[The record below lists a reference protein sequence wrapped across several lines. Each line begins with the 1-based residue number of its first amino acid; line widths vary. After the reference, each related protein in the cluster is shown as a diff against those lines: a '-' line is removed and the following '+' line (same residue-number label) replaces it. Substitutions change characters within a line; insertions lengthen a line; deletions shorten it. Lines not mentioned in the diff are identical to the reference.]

1 MHLLQQ
7 LLGDTLQI
15 SGSGGGPMSTAA
27 ISATKKHILLYFS
40 ASWCP
45 PCQRF
50 TPKLIDF
57 FEAYSAATN
66 NTDIEIIFISSDRD
80 EASFDAYFGKMPFLA
95 LPYAQRDRVISLRER
110 FQVRGIPS
118 LSLLDAATGETLN
131 FNIQPL
137 LNRDPRGLF
146 FPYKE
151 VRSLKAVM
159 DQIEFRGV
167 QTSLSQKTV
176 ALYFDAPSF
185 KPNMWGKCSGGCGNF
200 AARGVRFSCNV
211 CKYFNVCQTCVETI
225 SNNHD
230 STHTFT
236 QHPALDLLGDSL
248 SLRNALLQKYNTAKE
263 QGHAFEVVMVSFAQT
278 EQEHA
283 EHADSVPWPTVAFD
297 ERFETAFQLAREFD
311 LEYDETNLVI
321 VDAQRNVIN
330 RDAALV
336 IKEADS
342 TFPFSAP
349 IVSDLK
355 NSVYASNLSIQ
366 HTPAVVVFTSTSQ
379 APEIKKTLTAV
390 AAQLNTTESVCTD
403 DVCVLPS
410 SSNKPDVIFF
420 TETADSNFGGA
431 IKYNAPW
438 DADAYA
444 PDAPVL
450 VLANFPRREFF
461 VAPPVLLGLTQENVL
476 QFIADFKSGKLK
488 ELKDAKEKAAKEEKE
503 VKVAEEEKEDAL
515 KSATPVGLAQKVTTT
530 TTHKSIS
537 TDSKGVVTT
546 VTKTTTSVQIQPAV

>member
-1 MHLLQQ
+1 
-7 LLGDTLQI
+7 
-15 SGSGGGPMSTAA
+15 MSTAA
-27 ISATKKHILLYFS
+27 IAATKKHVLLYFS

-57 FEAYSAATN
+57 CETHSAATN
-66 NTDIEIIFISSDRD
+66 NTDIEIVFISNDRD
-80 EASFDAYFGKMPFLA
+80 EASFNAYFGKMPFLA
-95 LPYAQRDRVISLRER
+95 LPYAQRDRVASLRER

-118 LSLLDAATGETLN
+118 LALLDAATGETLN

-159 DQIEFRGV
+159 DQLQLRDG
-167 QTSLSQKTV
+167 QMDLSEKTI
-176 ALYFDAPSF
+176 ALYLDAPSF
-185 KPNMWGKCSGGCGNF
+185 KPNMWGKCSGGCGDF
-200 AARGVRFSCNV
+200 AARGVRFSCNT
-211 CKYFNVCQTCVETI
+211 CKYFNVCEICMETI
-225 SNNHD
+225 ANTHD
-230 STHTFT
+230 STHDFT

-248 SLRNALLQKYNTAKE
+248 SLRNALLEKYNAAKE
-263 QGHAFEVVMVSFAQT
+263 QGLAFEAVMVSFAQT
-278 EQEHA
+278 EQEHT
-283 EHADSVPWPTVAFD
+283 EHAASVPWPTVAFD
-297 ERFETAFQLAREFD
+297 ERFETAFLLAREFD

-336 IKEADS
+336 VKDADS

-349 IVSDLK
+349 TVSDLK
-355 NSVYASNLSIQ
+355 DSVYASNLSLQ
-366 HTPAVVVFTSTSQ
+366 HTPAVVVFTSATQ

-390 AAQLNTTESVCTD
+390 AMQLNTTTSVCTD

-410 SSNKPDVIFF
+410 SSKPDVIFF
-420 TETADSNFGGA
+420 TETADSNYGGA

-438 DADAYA
+438 NVDAYA
-444 PDAPVL
+444 PNAPVV

-461 VAPPVLLGLTQENVL
+461 VAPPTMGLTQEDVL

-488 ELKDAKEKAAKEEKE
+488 ELKDAKEKAAKEEE
-503 VKVAEEEKEDAL
+503 VKVAEGGKENAL
-515 KSATPVGLAQKVTTT
+515 KSATPAQFAQKVTTT
-530 TTHKSIS
+530 TTNTTTS
-537 TDSKGVVTT
+537 TDSKGVLTT
-546 VTKTTTSVQIQPAV
+546 VVKTTTSVEIRPVV

>member
-7 LLGDTLQI
+7 LLGDSLQI
-15 SGSGGGPMSTAA
+15 SRSSGGRMSTAA
-27 ISATKKHILLYFS
+27 IAATKKHILLYFC

-57 FEAYSAATN
+57 YETYSAATN

-80 EASFDAYFGKMPFLA
+80 EASFDAYHYKMQFLA
-95 LPYAQRDRVISLRER
+95 LPYAERDRVASLRER
-110 FQVRGIPS
+110 FQVRGIPT
-118 LSLLDAATGETLN
+118 LVLLDAATGETLN
-131 FNIQPL
+131 YNIQPL

-151 VRSLKAVM
+151 VRSLKTVI
-159 DQIEFRGV
+159 DQLELRGSPV
-167 QTSLSQKTV
+167 DLEKNI
-176 ALYFDAPSF
+176 ALYLDAPSF
-185 KPNMWGKCSGGCGNF
+185 KPNMWGKCSGGCGDF
-200 AARGVRFSCNV
+200 AARGVRFSCNE
-211 CKYFNVCQTCVETI
+211 CKYLNVCQECMKTI
-225 SNNHD
+225 AENHD

-236 QHPALDLLGDSL
+236 EHAALDLLGDSL
-248 SLRNALLQKYNTAKE
+248 ALKTALLQKYNSATE
-263 QGHAFEVVMVSFAQT
+263 QGLPFEVVMVSFAQT

-283 EHADSVPWPTVAFD
+283 EHAASVPWPTVAFD

-330 RDAALV
+330 RDAVLV
-336 IKEADS
+336 IKVADS

-349 IVSDLK
+349 TVSDLK
-355 NSVYASNLSIQ
+355 DSVHASNLSIQ
-366 HTPAVVVFTSTSQ
+366 DTPAVVVFTSPSQ
-379 APEIKKTLTAV
+379 APEIKKTLTTITAK
-390 AAQLNTTESVCTD
+390 LTTTSTTPLCTE

-410 SSNKPDVIFF
+410 SSKPDVIFF
-420 TETADSNFGGA
+420 TETANSNYGGA

-438 DADAYA
+438 DVNAYA

-461 VAPPVLLGLTQENVL
+461 VAPPRASLTEEDVL

-488 ELKDAKEKAAKEEKE
+488 ELKDAKEKADKLDEGKA
-503 VKVAEEEKEDAL
+503 AEEGKEDAL
-515 KSATPVGLAQKVTTT
+515 KSAPPAAQKVTTT
-530 TTHKSIS
+530 TTHKTTS
-537 TDSKGVVTT
+537 TDPKGVRRT
-546 VTKTTTSVQIQPAV
+546 VTKTTTSVEFRPVV